1 MKAKFELELL
11 GLILSSEEH
20 PTRDGN
26 PVLWRMFTNAGIDL
40 DSEVTDQDLL
50 ERAYQLLSA
59 MSNDIAYF
67 DANEMKVNK
76 ALNSYLVTLHLNMT
90 NAIREDF
97 RTIAIMACAAG
108 NRSNGKDHDSG
119 IELWIDEANSLIMS
133 LKERF
138 DGLDQLDNLHY
149 LINRFSYC
157 ERVLEII
164 DTFIV
169 SHNGM
174 LAGVEEFVPGDYSD
188 LIPDEEPDF
197 VAGLECSE
205 NAGCE
210 CGCSLDHPTAVLEG
224 LEDLL
229 NNKRTPAAHY
239 AAGVFFANS
248 MELRLLQGNEEGVM
262 DSIKE
267 MGTKAYEWCRDA
279 LKSFIELFSSE
290 AAEEEVKNNAEVG
303 ENNKKAIQS
312 MPDKGVRINDA
323 AKAGILQLAKTTDG
337 SGTMARIVSSLNT
350 AGDGSRV
357 IDGLT
362 GFLNKQLGKSG
373 KLGEK
378 ITKAQKALDDLKA
391 SNSKASSTSGD
402 NKEVATNVK
411 SDVSDKIAKAKEAL
425 KEVKAQA
432 AAQKKIVNGVKKAIK
447 GITPK
452 IFTKGGN
459 DAGTGEAKEPKAK
472 TPPKKGTA
480 E

>member
-11 GLILSSEEH
+11 GLLLSSKEH
-20 PTRDGN
+20 PTREGN
-26 PVLWRMFTNAGIDL
+26 PVLWRMFSNAGMDL
-40 DSEVTDQDLL
+40 DSEVTDQDRL
-50 ERAYQLLSA
+50 ERAYQVLSA

-76 ALNSYLVTLHLNMT
+76 ALNSYLVTLHLNMA
-90 NAIREDF
+90 NGIREDF

-108 NRSNGKDHDSG
+108 NRSKDKDHDSG
-119 IELWIDEANSLIMS
+119 VELWIDEANSLIMD
-133 LKERF
+133 LKGRF

-149 LINRFSYC
+149 LINRFAYC
-157 ERVLEII
+157 ERVLEIV

-174 LAGVEEFVPGDYSD
+174 LAGVEEFAPGDYSS
-188 LIPDEEPDF
+188 LALDEEPDF
-197 VAGLECSE
+197 VAGVECSE
-205 NAGCE
+205 TAGCE
-210 CGCSLDHPTAVLEG
+210 CGCSLEHPTMVLEG

-248 MELRLLQGNEEGVM
+248 LELRLLQGNEEGVM

-279 LKSFIELFSSE
+279 LKSFIDLFSSE
-290 AAEEEVKNNAEVG
+290 AAEEEVKDNAEVG

-312 MPDKGVRINDA
+312 MTDKGVRINDA
-323 AKAGILQLAKTTDG
+323 AKAGILQLAKTTDSTG
-337 SGTMARIVSSLNT
+337 AMARIVSSLNT

-362 GFLNKQLGKSG
+362 GFLSKQLGKSG

-378 ITKAQKALDDLKA
+378 IAKAQKALDDLKA

-402 NKEVATNVK
+402 NKDVAANTK
-411 SDVSDKIAKAKEAL
+411 TDVSDKIAKAKEAL

-432 AAQKKIVNGVKKAIK
+432 GAQKKIVNGVKKAIR

-459 DAGTGEAKEPKAK
+459 DAGAGEEKAPKAK
-472 TPPKKGTA
+472 TPPKKGT